1 MVTAR
6 RRSWTRAVLYLMLA
20 GIPSLAVTACSGS
33 PIQPGPGPIVQPP
46 PPPPPPPPGP
56 VPVLG
61 ITKILAFGDS
71 MTQGVDSPPLA
82 LTALDWT
89 LPLSAGR
96 SQSYPFKLK
105 ALIEARYTGQTFS
118 IYNGGLAGRNARED
132 RERFSRALSEA
143 DRPELVLL
151 MEGANDFNSPLEVG
165 EGINARVRSVVDAL
179 EDMVREAMARGIPV
193 MIATLPPQRPP
204 KGAGSEYVTR
214 FNDLVRTM
222 AANKGAQIVDIGS
235 LPSSLIGQ
243 DGLHPSEAGY
253 ARIAEIWFDAIKTR
267 FERQP

>member
-1 MVTAR
+1 M
-6 RRSWTRAVLYLMLA
+6 SAVSM
-20 GIPSLAVTACSGS
+20 TACSGS

-71 MTQGVDSPPLA
+71 MTEGVDSPPLA
-82 LTALDWT
+82 LTAAEWT

-105 ALIEARYTGQTFS
+105 ALLEARYTGQAFS
-118 IYNGGLAGRNARED
+118 VYNGGRAGRSARED
-132 RERFSRALSEA
+132 RERFSQALSEA
-143 DRPELVLL
+143 GRPELVLL
-151 MEGANDFNSPLEVG
+151 MEGANDFNRPLEVG
-165 EGINARVRSVVDAL
+165 EGINARVRAVVDAL
-179 EDMVREAMARGIPV
+179 EDMVREASNRGIPV
-193 MIATLPPQRPP
+193 MIATLPPQRPNSP
-204 KGAGSEYVTR
+204 KGFGTEYVPR

-222 AANKGAQIVDIGS
+222 AASKGAQLVDVGS
-235 LPSSLIGQ
+235 LPLSFIGQ

-253 ARIAEIWFDAIKTR
+253 ARIAEMWFDAIKAR